1 MGQVGCG
8 GSLAWARRQ
17 RYNVDINYKEES
29 TGHVRRAA
37 FKDGF
42 GGLLFYFIKDEYVV
56 LPVLFVVNTDSY
68 KMVTIS

>member
-1 MGQVGCG
+1 MADLKHGHAGRDTMWT
-8 GSLAWARRQ
+8 STTRKRARGTYGEPR
-17 RYNVDINYKEES
+17 
-29 TGHVRRAA
+29 

-68 KMVTIS
+68 KMVTVS